1 MRNDRR
7 RRLGRGSRHADRI
20 IAASWTGLGFV
31 IGFLAAGALYLAIA
45 IM

>member
-1 MRNDRR
+1 MRNDRHR
-7 RRLGRGSRHADRI
+7 RIRRGSRRTDRI

-31 IGFLAAGALYLAIA
+31 LGFLAAGALYLAIA